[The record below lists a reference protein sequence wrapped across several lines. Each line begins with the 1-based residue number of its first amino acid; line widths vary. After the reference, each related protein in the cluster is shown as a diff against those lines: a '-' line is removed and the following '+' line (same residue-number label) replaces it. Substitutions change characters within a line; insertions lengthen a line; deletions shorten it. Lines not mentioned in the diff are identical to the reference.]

1 MLPTDH
7 AYENGEGVMNQK
19 IAKEFIL
26 PIDHAY
32 ENGEGV
38 MNQKIA
44 KEFILPTD
52 HAYENGEGVMNQ
64 KIAKRKRGM
73 GERCIM
79 QMRCRRLSSNLM
91 I

>member
-26 PIDHAY
+26 PADHAY
-32 ENGEGV
+32 KNGEGV

-44 KEFILPTD
+44 KNFILPTD
-52 HAYENGEGVMNQ
+52 HVYENGRRSHESKNSEKENGVW
-64 KIAKRKRGM
+64 AKGASCKCGVAD
-73 GERCIM
+73 CP
-79 QMRCRRLSSNLM
+79 LT
-91 I
+91 